1 MKKNFVQ
8 NIKYFFKSITIKKNF
23 RNSSIRKKFLVSFL
37 IVSIIGNISG
47 LLGVFFLYYTG
58 NEYNNAI
65 VNYGLVQGDIGKLG
79 IELEKSNTAVRDFLF
94 LNGEE
99 RDKAKSELN
108 DHLNNVDEYLGLI
121 SGYIVA
127 DDEKEMIKNIQLNL
141 ARYKQVKDN
150 VSTRIIGNRQDEG
163 LKVFR
168 SEGTPIMEEISGD
181 ISSLLQKKIDQCNEL
196 INKLTVVKIMSVGLG
211 IVTIG
216 FSIILGIIIA
226 RKLSNGLSET
236 INKIKNA
243 VKSMEEGNLEIAIDV
258 DSKDELG
265 MLAESFLQMVN
276 ILKSYI
282 NEISFV
288 LGNISNGN
296 LVINTKEN
304 YKGDFIEI
312 KESLDNIIVSLTDI
326 ISNIKDTSIKVNIN
340 SEQLSNTAQILST
353 RSSEQ
358 AYSVDKLTDYID
370 KINEQVKNNAEN
382 ANNTN
387 NITTNLVK
395 ELEESNKKMR
405 DMLLSMD
412 NIEVASKNIE
422 NIIGTINEISS
433 QTDLLALNAAI
444 EAARAGEFGKG
455 FAVVADEV
463 RTLSGQ
469 SADAV
474 NESASLI
481 KNCIE
486 AVNGGKNLA
495 NSTDYSL
502 KQLLDNVEKVTD
514 LVSKIN
520 NASSKQAE
528 SINKVHKDILNIS
541 AVIQENTA
549 TAQESAATSE
559 ELTAQSELLNKMIE
573 KFNVNKFSVI

>member
-196 INKLTVVKIMSVGLG
+196 INKLTVIKMMSSGLV

-265 MLAESFLQMVN
+265 MLAESFSQMVN

-282 NEISFV
+282 NEISFI
-288 LGNISNGN
+288 LGNISSGN
-296 LVINTKEN
+296 LVIHTKEN

-312 KESLDNIIVSLTDI
+312 KKSLDNIIISLTDI

-387 NITTNLVK
+387 NITANLVK
-395 ELEESNKKMR
+395 ELEESNKKMH
-405 DMLLSMD
+405 DMLLAMD
-412 NIEVASKNIE
+412 NIETASKNIE

-469 SADAV
+469 SAEAV
-474 NESASLI
+474 NESVLLI

-502 KQLLDNVEKVTD
+502 KQLVDNVEKATA

-520 NASSKQAE
+520 DASSKQAE
-528 SINKVHKDILNIS
+528 SIDKVHTDILNIS
-541 AVIQENTA
+541 VVIQENTA
-549 TAQESAATSE
+549 TAQESAAASE

-573 KFNVNKFSVI
+573 KFNVN

>member
-8 NIKYFFKSITIKKNF
+8 NIKYFFKSTTIKKSF

-65 VNYGLVQGDIGKLG
+65 VNYGLVKGEIGKLG

-94 LNGEE
+94 LNSEE

-108 DHLNNVDEYLGLI
+108 DHLNNVDEYLELI

-168 SEGTPIMEEISGD
+168 NEGTPIMEEISGD

-433 QTDLLALNAAI
+433 QTDLLALNVAI

>member
-196 INKLTVVKIMSVGLG
+196 INKLNVIKMMSSGLV

-265 MLAESFLQMVN
+265 MLAESFSQMVN

-282 NEISFV
+282 NEISFI
-288 LGNISNGN
+288 LGNISSGN
-296 LVINTKEN
+296 LVIHTKEN

-312 KESLDNIIVSLTDI
+312 KKSLDNIIISLTDI

-387 NITTNLVK
+387 NITANLVK
-395 ELEESNKKMR
+395 ELEESNKKMH

-412 NIEVASKNIE
+412 NIETASKNIE

-469 SADAV
+469 SAEAV
-474 NESASLI
+474 NESVLLI

-502 KQLLDNVEKVTD
+502 KQLVDNVEKATA

-520 NASSKQAE
+520 DASSKQAE
-528 SINKVHKDILNIS
+528 SIDKVHTDILNIS
-541 AVIQENTA
+541 VVIQENTA
-549 TAQESAATSE
+549 TAQESAAASE

-573 KFNVNKFSVI
+573 KFNVN

>member
-196 INKLTVVKIMSVGLG
+196 INKLTVIKMMSSGLV

-265 MLAESFLQMVN
+265 MLAESFSQMVN

-387 NITTNLVK
+387 NITANLVK
-395 ELEESNKKMR
+395 ELEESNKKMH
-405 DMLLSMD
+405 DMLLAMD
-412 NIEVASKNIE
+412 NIETASKNIE

-469 SADAV
+469 SAEAV
-474 NESASLI
+474 NESVLLI

-502 KQLLDNVEKVTD
+502 KQLVDNVEKATA

-520 NASSKQAE
+520 DASSKQAE
-528 SINKVHKDILNIS
+528 SIDKVHTDILNIS
-541 AVIQENTA
+541 VVIQENTA
-549 TAQESAATSE
+549 TAQESAAASE

-573 KFNVNKFSVI
+573 KFNVN

>member
-196 INKLTVVKIMSVGLG
+196 INKLTVIKMMSSGLV

-265 MLAESFLQMVN
+265 MLAESFSQMVN

-282 NEISFV
+282 NEISFI
-288 LGNISNGN
+288 LGNISSGN
-296 LVINTKEN
+296 LVIHTKEN

-312 KESLDNIIVSLTDI
+312 KKSLDNIIISLTDI

-433 QTDLLALNAAI
+433 QTDLLALNVAI

-514 LVSKIN
+514 LVSKFN